1 VKNHFLPLDYKVPLI
16 VMVHLS
22 TIIYSLFF
30 LRSSSAISLAL
41 LYPFTIS
48 KCISFKPDFQSG
60 YKLKRKERKRKK
72 K

>member
-1 VKNHFLPLDYKVPLI
+1 
-16 VMVHLS
+16 MVHLS

-30 LRSSSAISLAL
+30 LLSSSAISLAL